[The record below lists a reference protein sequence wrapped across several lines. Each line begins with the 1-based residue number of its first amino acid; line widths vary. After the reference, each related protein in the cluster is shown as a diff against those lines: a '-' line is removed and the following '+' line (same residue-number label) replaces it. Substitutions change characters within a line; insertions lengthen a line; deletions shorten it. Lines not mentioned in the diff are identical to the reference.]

1 MPEKK
6 GLLAVYKHGQ
16 GLWTR
21 VTFAVAL
28 GIFLL
33 WFLVE
38 LDGAFE
44 SEVVLMEGTVTV
56 LDSKKSTRRLTEE
69 DIASLE
75 EYEKYGPLN
84 IMVRIREK
92 GDDRPLVEI
101 KEEPVGSTGDLR
113 AALAEGKS
121 VYLYDDVVIDRPVT
135 AAEVEIFKRYKQPE
149 EKIDVAIGSMGG
161 EQVSR
166 DCAGIEAEIKAGKR
180 VYLKGDVLRR
190 TWWHSR
196 LFTVPAVEVDIN
208 NGHIV
213 IVVLFLLGAFAIFR
227 VDNNPRNADF
237 LIETESELKKVDWS
251 SKEEVIGSTKVVI
264 LISAAFLIFMFV
276 LDTVYLTIVRT
287 IKSIFFGA

>member
-21 VTFAVAL
+21 VTFAVTL
-28 GIFLL
+28 GVFLL
-33 WFLVE
+33 WFLVV

-44 SEVVLMEGTVTV
+44 SEVVLMEGTVTL
-56 LDSKKSTRRLTEE
+56 LDSKRSTRSLTGE

-75 EYEKYGPLN
+75 KYEKYGLPN
-84 IMVRIREK
+84 IMVRIRDEN
-92 GDDRPLVEI
+92 DARPLDDIAPES
-101 KEEPVGSTGDLR
+101 VGSAGDLR

-121 VYLYDDVVIDRPVT
+121 VYRYDDVVIDRPVT
-135 AAEVEIFKRYKQPE
+135 AAEVKIFKRYKSPE
-149 EKIDVAIGSMGG
+149 EKINVAIGSMGG
-161 EQVSR
+161 EPVLR

-180 VYLKGDVLRR
+180 LYLKDDVFRL
-190 TWWHSR
+190 TWWHGR

-213 IVVLFLLGAFAIFR
+213 VIALFILGAFAIFR

-237 LIETESELKKVDWS
+237 LIETESELKKVNWS

-264 LISAAFLIFMFV
+264 LISVIFLVFMFA